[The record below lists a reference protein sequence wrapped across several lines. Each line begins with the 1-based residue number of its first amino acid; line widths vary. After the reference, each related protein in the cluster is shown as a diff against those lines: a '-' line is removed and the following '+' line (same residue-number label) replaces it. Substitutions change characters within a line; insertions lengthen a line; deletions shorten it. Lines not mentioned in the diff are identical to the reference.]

1 LIIFLKYEA
10 GNTKMGGLSMDDDRK
25 QQIATFRFGV
35 IADLVGHVELD
46 QGEQERLIR
55 QKCARKWIIPF
66 SEKTSISRST
76 LLRWIKLY
84 RESGGK
90 LESLCSRD
98 RSDQG
103 ESRSIDEETA
113 SALISLRKEFPKA
126 TVPRLIG
133 MMNKRKLVSPGTN
146 LTQSTVYRFL
156 HRRDLMESTRPV
168 PEDRR
173 KFEAELPNDLWQ
185 CDVMH
190 GPRVE
195 HENKRRK
202 TYLIA
207 FMDDHSRLVPHG
219 EFFLSES
226 VKSFL
231 VALEQGLLTRGLPR
245 KIYSDNGAAFRSH
258 HVEHTM
264 ASLGI
269 ALIHARPYK
278 PQGKGKIERFF
289 RTVRSDFLTG
299 FKGDTLYDLNQAF
312 DLWLNEIYH
321 QRKHSST
328 GQTPFA
334 RFTAKME
341 CLRPAPDNIKD
352 HFRKAARR
360 KVAKDR
366 TISLNGRVF
375 EAPVALIGNQ
385 VTVLFHEDDPE
396 KAEVMYKGQSYGF
409 LVPVNLAINCR
420 AKRDKNNN
428 VQVESS
434 GSRKDYTGGRLW
446 GKEDEA

>member
-1 LIIFLKYEA
+1 MHNDKVQ
-10 GNTKMGGLSMDDDRK
+10 R
-25 QQIATFRFGV
+25 IATFRFGV
-35 IADLVGHVELD
+35 IHDLVGHVELEPGD
-46 QGEQERLIR
+46 QERLIR
-55 QKCARKWIIPF
+55 QKCARKWVIPF
-66 SEKTSISRST
+66 SEKTSLSRAT
-76 LLRWIKLY
+76 ILRWMKLY
-84 RESGGK
+84 KDSGGK
-90 LESLCSRD
+90 LESLCVQG

-103 ESRSIDEETA
+103 STRAMDEET
-113 SALISLRKEFPKA
+113 SLALIKLRKEFPKA
-126 TVPRLIG
+126 TAPFLVDEMG
-133 MMNKRKLVSPGTN
+133 KRKLVSPGLTLN
-146 LTQSTVYRFL
+146 LSTAYRFL
-156 HRRDLMESTRPV
+156 HRHDLMELSRPV

-173 KFEAELPNDLWQ
+173 RFEAELSNDLWQ
-185 CDVMH
+185 VDCMH

-195 HENKRRK
+195 HDDKQRK

-231 VALEQGLLTRGLPR
+231 SALEGALLTRGLPR
-245 KIYSDNGAAFRSH
+245 KIYTDNGAAFRSH
-258 HVEHTM
+258 HVGHVA
-264 ASLGI
+264 ASLGV

-289 RTVRSDFLTG
+289 RTVRADFLTG
-299 FKGDTLYDLNQAF
+299 FKGESLSDLNQTF
-312 DLWLNEIYH
+312 HIWLDEIYH

-328 GQTPFA
+328 GQSPFK

-341 CLRPAPDNIKD
+341 CLRPAPDNLKD

-366 TISLNGRVF
+366 TISLNGKIF
-375 EAPVALIGNQ
+375 EAPVALIGKQ
-385 VTVLFHEDDPE
+385 VTVLYHPE
-396 KAEVMYKGQSYGF
+396 EPERAEVLFKGQSYGF
-409 LVPVNLAINCR
+409 LVPVNLAVNCR

-434 GSRKDYTGGRLW
+434 DLQRNYKGGSLW
-446 GKEDEA
+446 GKGHKE